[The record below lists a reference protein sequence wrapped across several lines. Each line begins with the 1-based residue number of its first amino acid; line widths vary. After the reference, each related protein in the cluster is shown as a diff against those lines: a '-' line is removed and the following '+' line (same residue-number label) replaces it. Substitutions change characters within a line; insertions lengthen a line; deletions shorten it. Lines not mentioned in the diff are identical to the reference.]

1 MAAQWHDLGNGTYAL
16 TSGSNI
22 GVIVQEG
29 RAVMVDAGLDRDA
42 ARKVLR
48 ALDGVGAQLATIVIT
63 HGHADHFGGAGWLAK
78 RADVPVY
85 ASPLEGAFASHPLLE
100 PLFLYGG
107 AAPIA
112 ELRGKFTLARQGVDA
127 VTPLEPGSQV
137 IAGIALDVIPL
148 PGHAPQQV
156 GIAHGGPQG
165 GTFYC
170 GDAVF
175 PEETLARHPI
185 LFCADLDAW
194 LATLAQL
201 PNLDYAWFVPGH
213 GEPVQTII
221 PLAEVTAARLRDIRA
236 LTWDALATPQEPHA
250 VLRAVAAH
258 YGVTFAAPQ
267 FFLLVL
273 TTIHAA
279 LTSLQSTGE
288 AEVVMEDNRMLGEK
302 RSRQGATTN
311 FTN

>member
-1 MAAQWHDLGNGTYAL
+1 MSPQWHDLGNHTYAL
-16 TSGSNI
+16 TGGSNI
-22 GVIVQEG
+22 GVIAQEG
-29 RAVMVDAGLDRDA
+29 RAVLVDAGLDRGS
-42 ARKVLR
+42 ARKALR
-48 ALDGVGAQLATIVIT
+48 ALEGTGARLAAVVIT
-63 HGHADHFGGAGWLAK
+63 HGHADHFGGAGWLAQ

-85 ASPLEGAFASHPLLE
+85 APPLEGAFAAHPLLE

-112 ELRGKFTLARQGVDA
+112 ELRGKFTLARQGVA
-127 VTPLEPGSQV
+127 AIAPLEPGAQT

-156 GIAHGGPQG
+156 GIAHGG
-165 GTFYC
+165 TCYC

-175 PEETLARHPI
+175 SAATLARHPI

-201 PNLDYAWFVPGH
+201 VALDYTWFVPGH
-213 GEPVQTII
+213 DA
-221 PLAEVTAARLRDIRA
+221 PLRDIVPAAEATAARLREIRA
-236 LTWDALATPQEPHA
+236 LVWNALATPQEAHA

-267 FFLLVL
+267 FFLLAL

-279 LTSLQSTGE
+279 LTSLQSAGE
-288 AEVVMEDNRMLGEK
+288 AEVVMEDNRMLWRK
-302 RSRQGATTN
+302 T
-311 FTN
+311 